1 MAKFIYTAKHSETG
15 KTSGGILEAKD
26 QSGVARKLRSQG
38 FVITSLQEDNES
50 KSSDQVP
57 FWKKSITS
65 VPLKEKMVFARNLSV
80 MIDSGLPLAQ
90 AVDALSEQSK
100 NKAFKKI
107 LREVREA
114 IHSGSTFAEALE
126 KYPSVFN
133 DLFVNMVRVGELG
146 GNLDE
151 VLTIV
156 ATQLEKEH
164 DLISKVRGAMI
175 YPSVILVAM
184 IGVGVVMLTYI
195 LPQILGVFE
204 GMDVEIPKTTQF
216 IIFLSDLLREQ
227 AILVTFVLGI
237 FVLGGYMLLKTRMG
251 KKMLSW
257 FVLHTPAVRNI
268 VVKVNCARFARI
280 YSSLLKSGVNV
291 VEALGIVSKTLSNT
305 YYQEA
310 IEMARKEV
318 QKGREL
324 SAIVK
329 EYKGIFPVLVYQIF
343 HVGEQTGKSEMVLIK
358 LAMFYE
364 DEIDQITK
372 NLSSIIEPIL
382 MLFIGG
388 AVGFFAVSMLQP
400 MYSVLGNI

>member
-1 MAKFIYTAKHSETG
+1 MAKFIYTAKNSETG
-15 KTSGGILEAKD
+15 ETSGGVMEAKD
-26 QSGVARKLRSQG
+26 QNGVARKLRSGG
-38 FVITSLQEDNES
+38 FVITSIQEENEA

-57 FWKKSITS
+57 FWKKSMSS

-80 MIDSGLPLAQ
+80 MIDSGLPLPQ

-100 NKAFKKI
+100 NKTFKKI
-107 LREVREA
+107 LKEVREA
-114 IHSGSTFAEALE
+114 IHSGSTFAQALE
-126 KYPSVFN
+126 KYPGVFN

-151 VLTIV
+151 VLNIV

-195 LPQILGVFE
+195 LPQILSVFE
-204 GMDVEIPKTTQF
+204 GMDVELPKTTQF

-227 AILVTFVLGI
+227 AILVTVVMGLVF
-237 FVLGGYMLLKTRMG
+237 FGGYMALKTNGG

-257 FVLHTPAVRNI
+257 TVLHTPVIRNI

-280 YSSLLKSGVNV
+280 HSSLLKSGVNV
-291 VEALGIVSKTLSNT
+291 VEALQIVSKTLSNT

-310 IEMARKEV
+310 IERARKEV
-318 QKGREL
+318 QKGKEL
-324 SAIVK
+324 SGIVK
-329 EYKGIFPVLVYQIF
+329 EYHTIFPVLVYQIF
-343 HVGEQTGKSEMVLIK
+343 HVGEQTGKSETVLIK
-358 LAMFYE
+358 LAIFYE

-372 NLSSIIEPIL
+372 NLSSIIEPVL